1 LRITTVAFIVILL
14 LFAGE
19 WLYSTYTIEKSL
31 LRDLSRKEYVEDIH
45 ITREKDEF
53 VISVKL
59 KDVENIKD
67 TYNELY
73 KELNNTLKNQSFSL
87 HIVNSP
93 DNIIRDLYN
102 NEIQYILYE
111 ALQTG
116 KYKQMSQDLNKIEL
130 EYNVDIK
137 TFLDTHFLY
146 LQISHHGYDYYE
158 IIQT

>member
-1 LRITTVAFIVILL
+1 MEFNKTRILRITTVAFIVILL

-67 TYNELY
+67 TYN
-73 KELNNTLKNQSFSL
+73 
-87 HIVNSP
+87 
-93 DNIIRDLYN
+93 
-102 NEIQYILYE
+102 
-111 ALQTG
+111 
-116 KYKQMSQDLNKIEL
+116 
-130 EYNVDIK
+130 
-137 TFLDTHFLY
+137 
-146 LQISHHGYDYYE
+146 
-158 IIQT
+158 